1 MILTVWQPA
10 VLFTLILLLHVVQL
24 FFAHIIIP
32 RALALG
38 VVPHRVLP
46 PQLHAVLL
54 VAARRLPREPPD
66 QSEEGRG

>member
-1 MILTVWQPA
+1 MILTVWKPA
-10 VLFTLILLLHVVQL
+10 FLFTLILSLHVVQL

-38 VVPHRVLP
+38 IIPHRVLP